1 MHRPGTPGSINAP
14 ILVNSRTRLHQ
25 DRDHERGM
33 YASISDSEG
42 PLYSLGGSVPVGRD
56 DAMGMVDWRNL
67 DRLYSDNE
75 QTDDED
81 GRVDE
86 FDNANPSRD
95 KTLRTGRQRKKL
107 AARTKGGEFQ
117 ARRKKRRVYFCCV
130 SSDIDVQ
137 KLFDYLV
144 TTDTMAGIDSSGG
157 GGGASA
163 GAHHSRNWRYELYPG
178 GDVLHLFRPGYE
190 LLDPTTG
197 QMGGASELQNSYS
210 KDSPRPGVGLREDTA
225 PAATNVRSRVERRG
239 SIESNDGEF
248 AVGEGLDG
256 LMLSGTD
263 AVAGSGAPASKH
275 NPFRIS
281 TVGAQEVF
289 IFDFGAAVFWGF
301 SKGEELALLKTVRMF
316 VTKGLVEQH
325 EFASGEDDMAFV
337 TTPELMGEHWT
348 LTNDFITLPD
358 DTSVKDRLS
367 ISFAVGQSSVLAIFE
382 ARIERKI
389 EEYKYIPEALAACG
403 KVHLSEQ
410 QLGIMIGEVFV
421 IRHDVNLHTEI
432 LDTPT
437 FFWKEH
443 SMEQD
448 YKMVMDY
455 LEMPGRTEILN
466 KRLDMMRELLDVL
479 QQQMESNHALNLEW
493 IVIYLIVVE
502 VVLQAVPIIISVL

>member
-1 MHRPGTPGSINAP
+1 M
-14 ILVNSRTRLHQ
+14 
-25 DRDHERGM
+25 
-33 YASISDSEG
+33 
-42 PLYSLGGSVPVGRD
+42 
-56 DAMGMVDWRNL
+56 
-67 DRLYSDNE
+67 
-75 QTDDED
+75 
-81 GRVDE
+81 
-86 FDNANPSRD
+86 
-95 KTLRTGRQRKKL
+95 
-107 AARTKGGEFQ
+107 
-117 ARRKKRRVYFCCV
+117 
-130 SSDIDVQ
+130 
-137 KLFDYLV
+137 
-144 TTDTMAGIDSSGG
+144 
-157 GGGASA
+157 
-163 GAHHSRNWRYELYPG
+163 
-178 GDVLHLFRPGYE
+178 
-190 LLDPTTG
+190 
-197 QMGGASELQNSYS
+197 
-210 KDSPRPGVGLREDTA
+210 
-225 PAATNVRSRVERRG
+225 
-239 SIESNDGEF
+239 
-248 AVGEGLDG
+248 
-256 LMLSGTD
+256 
-263 AVAGSGAPASKH
+263 
-275 NPFRIS
+275 
-281 TVGAQEVF
+281 F

-325 EFASGEDDMAFV
+325 EFSSGEDDMAFV
-337 TTPELMGEHWT
+337 TTPELTAGHWT

-358 DTSVKDRLS
+358 DSSVKDRLS